1 MEHSKGPLKHSCV
14 YQNVTHWDREGM
26 ILLNKHLHRNMRLSS
41 QNQTKLHSRYSLV
54 MLLMSC
60 LLLVACNP
68 GDLGR
73 AVTGWTPI
81 AFDTETSMLFSV
93 DQDGYVK
100 ALKDNGYDGLSAS
113 WKYPPNKEDRLIGS
127 FHPPVIHGES
137 IFLTGANGHTYS
149 INKSNGSLQDG
160 GWRAPETLGVEL
172 PRLYSGIAIDE
183 INNVGFVPDETGTLQ
198 GYKLETGKP
207 LDWNFTAE
215 AGIWGTPVI
224 DENRIYFGS
233 HDKNFYSIDIVTGE
247 LDWSFS
253 ANGAIVS
260 QPALSE
266 ELVIFGSFD
275 RTLYAVDKYSGTL
288 RWSFEGANWF
298 WAPPLINGTTIYAA
312 SMNGVLHAL
321 DHNGNHLW
329 EYDHK
334 EPIVS
339 SPLMTDSGI
348 VIVSTDGKLTLL
360 DSTPQDIGESREK
373 SSLEL
378 GDKNIKS
385 PMLRHE
391 EYVYVSSQND
401 KIRKLRVSSA
411 GFNQIWCYDLEEE
424 QFCD

>member
-1 MEHSKGPLKHSCV
+1 
-14 YQNVTHWDREGM
+14 M
-26 ILLNKHLHRNMRLSS
+26 ILLNKHLHRNIRLNS

-224 DENRIYFGS
+224 DENRIISLGSPRHDDYFNS
-233 HDKNFYSIDIVTGE
+233 KLKNQKKNKITILLAPNPIGDISG
-247 LDWSFS
+247 
-253 ANGAIVS
+253 
-260 QPALSE
+260 LS
-266 ELVIFGSFD
+266 
-275 RTLYAVDKYSGTL
+275 
-288 RWSFEGANWF
+288 
-298 WAPPLINGTTIYAA
+298 
-312 SMNGVLHAL
+312 
-321 DHNGNHLW
+321 
-329 EYDHK
+329 
-334 EPIVS
+334 
-339 SPLMTDSGI
+339 
-348 VIVSTDGKLTLL
+348 STDL
-360 DSTPQDIGESREK
+360 
-373 SSLEL
+373 
-378 GDKNIKS
+378 
-385 PMLRHE
+385 
-391 EYVYVSSQND
+391 
-401 KIRKLRVSSA
+401 KLRVNNVILKIFSTVKQLDNFEIIVKLHSSQLKHNKEIHSFIKNYDSTIPIYLSKSVIDTINDVDLVITVSPETY
-411 GFNQIWCYDLEEE
+411 GTSTMILESMILGKPTINIVFNQKPFEFEHVKSKSVFIISDYDELEKELKKILLNQNIQNKLLE
-424 QFCD
+424 NAHKFVNTFVVLKSTSSKSALEHLRTY